1 MLHLLSMCEPLLPI
15 ERKPSECPFPSLSPD
30 TQVIGLL
37 LDAGADVDVASKT
50 GTPLCW
56 AAGAGLPDNIDCLLK
71 RGAGET
77 GPSGGEQCRFS
88 ALCGFVS
95 ALHLRACNGPL
106 AAYNVMIHSPA
117 CARA

>member
-56 AAGAGLPDNIDCLLK
+56 AAGAGLPDNINCLLK
-71 RGAGET
+71 RGAGESVSLRRGT
-77 GPSGGEQCRFS
+77 MQSLPCE
-88 ALCGFVS
+88 FVS
-95 ALHLRACNGPL
+95 ALCSRA
-106 AAYNVMIHSPA
+106 
-117 CARA
+117 